1 MPLSR
6 FLPILSLLV
15 AASCSDRKV
24 SLAIDEDLAPAEF
37 VSSFPELT
45 LPWSLTEEALSPKPS
60 DSVLVN
66 PALVRRFVPDSV
78 YRKEFRKSERP
89 KFHAIGRISVKDG
102 ESYLLLRASTPTR
115 TAAYVLCFD
124 ELDSFRVS
132 MPVMRLPAEP
142 RYRTEFSVDRRHV
155 MSKVRT
161 RTSRAGQAL
170 YRKDAWVY
178 NSAGVFT
185 LVMTESNEPI
195 EEDEVYNPIDTFP
208 STRPLSGDYR
218 LSSRD
223 FVSIRDGRS
232 DKRMLFFLHMERRDG
247 DCTGE
252 LRGEIDMVAPGIAHY
267 NRADDHCMLEF
278 AFRGNTVTVREL
290 SACGN
295 RRSVRCTF
303 SGTYRRKP
311 PASRKRR

>member
-1 MPLSR
+1 MSVSR
-6 FLPILSLLV
+6 LILILSILAV
-15 AASCSDRKV
+15 ASCRERKV
-24 SLAIDEDLAPAEF
+24 SLASDEDLAPEEF
-37 VSSFPELT
+37 VSSFGEMS
-45 LPWSLTEEALSPKPS
+45 LPWSLTEEALSRKPA
-60 DSVLVN
+60 DSFLVN

-78 YRKEFRKSERP
+78 YRKEFRKSDRP

-102 ESYLLLRASTPTR
+102 ESYLLLRASTAAR
-115 TAAYVLCFD
+115 TAAYLLCFD

-132 MPVMRLPAEP
+132 MPVMRLPSEP
-142 RYRTEFSVDRRHV
+142 RYRMEFSVDRRHV

-161 RTSRAGQAL
+161 HTSRGGQAL

-185 LVMTESNEPI
+185 LVLTESNEPV
-195 EEDEVYNPIDTFP
+195 EDEEVYNPIDTFP

-218 LSSRD
+218 ISSRD

-232 DKRMLFFLHMERRDG
+232 DKRLLFFLHMERKEG
-247 DCTGE
+247 QCTGE
-252 LRGEIDMVAPGIAHY
+252 LRGEIDMVAPGIAQY

-311 PASRKRR
+311 PAGHKKR

>member
-1 MPLSR
+1 MSPSR
-6 FLPILSLLV
+6 LLLALTLI
-15 AASCSDRKV
+15 AAVSCSDRKV
-24 SLAIDEDLAPAEF
+24 SLATDEDLAPAEF
-37 VSSFPELT
+37 VSSFGELP
-45 LPWSLTEEALSPKPS
+45 LPFSLTEEALSGKPD
-60 DSVLVN
+60 DSLLVN

-78 YRKEFRKSERP
+78 YRKEFRKSDRP
-89 KFHAIGRISVKDG
+89 RFHAIGRVSAKNA

-115 TAAYVLCFD
+115 TTALVLCFD

-132 MPVMRLPAEP
+132 MPVMRLPARP

-155 MSKVRT
+155 MSIVRM
-161 RTSRAGQAL
+161 RAARAGQSR

-178 NSAGVFT
+178 NSAGAFT
-185 LVMTESNEPI
+185 LVLTESNEPV
-195 EEDEVYNPIDTFP
+195 EEEEVYNPIDTFP

-232 DKRMLFFLHMERRDG
+232 ANRLLFFLHMERSEG
-247 DCTGE
+247 GCTGE
-252 LRGEIDMVAPGIAHY
+252 LRGEIDLVAPGIAQY

-278 AFRGNTVTVREL
+278 AFRGRTVTVREL

-295 RRSVRCTF
+295 RRSVRCAF
-303 SGTYRRKP
+303 SGTYRRKS
-311 PASRKRR
+311 ASVRRS